1 MTPTPRITM
10 AILDDWEGVAD
21 RWVDWSAAV
30 PDVAVTIHRDHLV
43 DHDDI
48 VARLSDCDI
57 VMLMRERTP
66 FPAAVI
72 ERLPRLRL
80 LITTGMRNRSVDV
93 AALQARD
100 VTFCGTGGIA
110 TSTSELTWA
119 LILALSRGIPAAAL
133 SMSQGD
139 WQPTPGIDLHGA
151 TLGLVGLGRLGAQ
164 VGTVARA
171 FGMSVIAWSPRLT
184 EERAGERGA
193 ELVSKSELFGRSDVV
208 SVHMVLAPS
217 TRGLIG
223 AEELRAMKPTA
234 FLVNTSRGPLV
245 DESALLT
252 ALHEGWIAGAG
263 IDVYDREPLPPDH
276 PLREAPRTLLTPHLG
291 YVTEGTMRLFYA
303 QAAEDVRAFVDGA
316 PIRLVQPK
324 P

>member
-1 MTPTPRITM
+1 
-10 AILDDWEGVAD
+10 
-21 RWVDWSAAV
+21 
-30 PDVAVTIHRDHLV
+30 
-43 DHDDI
+43 
-48 VARLSDCDI
+48 
-57 VMLMRERTP
+57 
-66 FPAAVI
+66 
-72 ERLPRLRL
+72 
-80 LITTGMRNRSVDV
+80 VDV
-93 AALQARD
+93 AAVQARN

-110 TSTSELTWA
+110 TATSELTWA
-119 LILALSRGIPAAAL
+119 LILALSRGIPTAAQ

-139 WQPTPGIDLHGA
+139 WQPTPGTDLHGA
-151 TLGLVGLGRLGAQ
+151 TLGLMGLGRLGAQ

-184 EERAGERGA
+184 EERASEHGA
-193 ELVSKSELFGRSDVV
+193 ELVPKSQLFRRSDVV

-276 PLREAPRTLLTPHLG
+276 PLRDAPRTLLTPHLG
-291 YVTEGTMRLFYA
+291 YVTDGTMQRFYS
-303 QAAEDVRAFVDGA
+303 QAAEDVRAFLDGA
-316 PIRLVQPK
+316 PIRLVERK